1 MQFVKGN
8 SPGKKAAVSLQQP
21 KLTAAVSW
29 IQQVEEGNLDRA
41 AMASTAGS
49 SLSAPDP
56 YYMALSP
63 SLRVMTLSVQMT
75 VPYHKGFPYCVT

>member
-1 MQFVKGN
+1 MQY
-8 SPGKKAAVSLQQP
+8 SPWKKAAVSLQQP

-49 SLSAPDP
+49 FLSAPGP
-56 YYMALSP
+56 YYMALSQ
-63 SLRVMTLSVQMT
+63 SSQVMMLSVHMT
-75 VPYHKGFPYCVT
+75 VPHHKGFPYGVT